1 MGDAKLFELNLK
13 NAMLFL
19 DKCYLNKVKVLV
31 HCKAGK
37 SRSVSIVLA
46 WAIGRFHWKL
56 SDLLPIL
63 HHRRNGLTGKKKRKK
78 KRRNGKYICF
88 FFVHFL
94 FIFCSFFE
102 F

>member
-78 KRRNGKYICF
+78 KEETENIFVF

-94 FIFCSFFE
+94 FILFKFF
-102 F
+102 

>member
-94 FIFCSFFE
+94 NFI
-102 F
+102 